1 MMIDFNYTYDDMF
14 NPLLQAMKELGGSG
28 SNSEIEEKVSELMNL
43 SEDELNVIHRGNR
56 TKFVYRLAWTRN
68 YLKRFGLLENSKR
81 GVWALTKKGF
91 ETEQVNQVEV
101 NKKVKEIDKEE
112 QSQSIVDINDNDE
125 TGEEWQDELLNTI
138 KSIEPDQFERLCQRL
153 LRELGFA
160 NVTVEGRSGDGGIDG
175 RGILKVGVVISFH
188 VVFQC
193 KRYQGSVGSPTIRDF
208 RGAMSG
214 RTEKGLLITT
224 GTFTSDAKKE
234 AKRDGATPIDLID
247 GIELAKT
254 LKDLKLGV
262 EIELVEKV
270 IIEKEYFNNL

>member
-1 MMIDFNYTYDDMF
+1 MTDFKYTYDDMF
-14 NPLLQAMKELGGSG
+14 NPLLGAMKDLGGSG
-28 SNSEIEEKVSELMNL
+28 SNLEIEEKVAELMEL
-43 SEDELNVIHRGNR
+43 SDEELSIIHRGNR
-56 TKFVYRLAWTRN
+56 SKFTYRLAWTRN
-68 YLKRFGLLENSKR
+68 YLKRIGLLENSKR
-81 GVWALTKKGF
+81 GVWSLTKLGYDTDKVD
-91 ETEQVNQVEV
+91 QVSVIQ
-101 NKKVKEIDKEE
+101 KVKEIDKKEKE
-112 QSQSIVDINDNDE
+112 GKIVDVNENLE
-125 TGEEWQDELLNTI
+125 TGEEWQDELLGTI
-138 KSIEPDQFERLCQRL
+138 KNIEPDQFERLCQRL

-175 RGILKVGVVISFH
+175 RGILKIGGVISFH

-214 RTEKGLLITT
+214 RAEKGLVITT

-247 GIELAKT
+247 GIELSKT
-254 LKDLKLGV
+254 LKELKLGV

-270 IIEKEYFNNL
+270 IISKEYFENI